1 MLWESKAVEELRK
14 RMLLLTRG
22 SNHRYF
28 TYTAFRVMYAK
39 QKLAEFDG
47 R

>member
-1 MLWESKAVEELRK
+1 MPWESKAVEELRK
-14 RMLLLTRG
+14 IMLLLTRD

-28 TYTAFRVMYAK
+28 MYTAFRVIHEK
-39 QKLAEFDG
+39 QKSAEFGG